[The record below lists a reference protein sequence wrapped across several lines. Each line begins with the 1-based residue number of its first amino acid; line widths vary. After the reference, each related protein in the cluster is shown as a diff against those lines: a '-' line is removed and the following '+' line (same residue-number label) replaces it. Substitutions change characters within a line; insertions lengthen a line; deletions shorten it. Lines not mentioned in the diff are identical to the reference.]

1 LNARNRKA
9 WNQTDLSVASG
20 ISVMT
25 ISNAENEKEIQKDTA
40 IAVCAALQLDLA
52 ETVIPIEENGN
63 AA

>member
-1 LNARNRKA
+1 
-9 WNQTDLSVASG
+9 
-20 ISVMT
+20 MT

-40 IAVCAALQLDLA
+40 IAVCAALQLELA